1 MPATRSTTVRL
12 AALAV
17 VLIIAGVLAGCRRPA
32 VEPVAEDEPIFDPLA
47 ETEVIM
53 ALERE
58 WSARLAAGDVDW
70 IVDLHTADAWQLPPG
85 GEPIVGREALRA
97 VWEEVVATEGLEISW
112 QPTLARVSAAGDL
125 AYDLGRATIRNPD
138 GSEVPAKYLVVW
150 VREGGRWKV
159 AADMFSANVGH

>member
-1 MPATRSTTVRL
+1 MLTTRSTTHML
-12 AALAV
+12 AAAAL
-17 VLIIAGVLAGCRRPA
+17 VLTTAGTLAGCRRPA
-32 VEPVAEDEPIFDPLA
+32 VEPVAGDEPIFDPLA

-58 WSARLAAGDVDW
+58 WSERLAAGDVDW

-85 GEPIVGREALRA
+85 AEPIIGREALRA
-97 VWEEVVATEGLEISW
+97 AWEEMATTEGLEISW
-112 QPTLARVSAAGDL
+112 EPTLARVSESGDL
-125 AYDLGRATIRNPD
+125 AYDLGSATIRNPD

-159 AADMFSANVGH
+159 VADMFSPNVGH